1 MQAHTRL
8 QEEMEGALPRGP
20 CSGSCTGLCVLLT
33 RACGISRWQSANPR
47 RGNRLVRLTWIPQ
60 NCATGDKGS
69 SLRGGCS
76 EPAVAQAAQAFCAVL
91 RPTVRQSLLVTF
103 AR

>member
-47 RGNRLVRLTWIPQ
+47 RGNGLVRLTWIPQ
-60 NCATGDKGS
+60 NCGRP
-69 SLRGGCS
+69 LCS
-76 EPAVAQAAQAFCAVL
+76 AAPGLCHWGQGFVPE
-91 RPTVRQSLLVTF
+91 RWVQ
-103 AR
+103 